1 MKIELLGFVLF
12 VLIVNAISSPVE
24 EVQAEEH
31 SRVKRFSCD
40 VLGSI
45 EAGPVKLNDAACAAR
60 CLLQRHKGGYCDN
73 KKQCH
78 CR

>member
-1 MKIELLGFVLF
+1 MEKAIELNKQ
-12 VLIVNAISSPVE
+12 LIPR
-24 EVQAEEH
+24 EH

-45 EAGPVKLNDAACAAR
+45 QAGPVKLNDAACAAR

-73 KKQCH
+73 KRQCH